1 MQTKVNRYAFIL
13 GGCNAIWYAVVYFT
27 QKLYAT
33 AAYAL
38 FFSAMLQFFS
48 FWNWN
53 RHAYKNSVY
62 IKKLSAKGRLL
73 LGGGLL
79 LA

>member
-38 FFSAMLQFFS
+38 FFSAMLHFS
-48 FWNWN
+48 VFGIGIDML
-53 RHAYKNSVY
+53 
-62 IKKLSAKGRLL
+62 IKILFI
-73 LGGGLL
+73 
-79 LA
+79 

>member
-38 FFSAMLQFFS
+38 FFS
-48 FWNWN
+48 
-53 RHAYKNSVY
+53 
-62 IKKLSAKGRLL
+62 
-73 LGGGLL
+73 GGLL